1 VVARDTAAAW
11 AERLLV
17 AAWPRPEAY
26 AFALAQIARATGDR
40 ERDLDA
46 ALRERIAR
54 RLETA
59 PSGQRAAR
67 LVREPVPLEARE
79 EARLLDE
86 ALPAGLRIR
95 GARATAQEA
104 GAGCR

>member
-1 VVARDTAAAW
+1 MVARATVSAW
-11 AERLLV
+11 AERLLG

-95 GARATAQEA
+95 GA
-104 GAGCR
+104 